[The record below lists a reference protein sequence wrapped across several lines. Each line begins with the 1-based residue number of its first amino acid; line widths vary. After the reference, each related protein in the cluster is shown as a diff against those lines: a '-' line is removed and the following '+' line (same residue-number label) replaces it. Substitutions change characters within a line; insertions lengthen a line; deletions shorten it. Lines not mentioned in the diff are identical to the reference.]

1 MECFGDSDDDDDNT
15 NVAGTD
21 LTIQRDPSCGVCC
34 FHSNTEASLL
44 THVRNSLAATVPSP
58 SPSPSSASASLSSAS
73 PVAGGSD
80 RQCKLR
86 RPREVLH
93 AIDEFCTSRHWMMH
107 IGPEKGGILV
117 SALKDALE
125 RKIQCAATTDLQTI
139 PVLSFVAVE
148 LGTYCAYA
156 SILLGNAI
164 YETMQQQPNSDV
176 TTMECHLFTTEINQE
191 YIKIA
196 TEMIVL
202 SGMEDVISLHEI
214 CYNGQ
219 YTNVVETV
227 ADAII
232 SKHHRTTRTTINADE
247 EQSPPPSPPP
257 PMIDFL
263 FIDHDKDAY
272 KSDLCKLEA
281 SGMIR
286 CGTRVVAD
294 NVVFAC
300 IDDYVQY
307 VQHRMELGIVNT
319 RTICSRVEYS
329 GSDSALQDGVGK

>member
-1 MECFGDSDDDDDNT
+1 MECFGDSDDDDDDT
-15 NVAGTD
+15 EEAGTD
-21 LTIQRDPSCGVCC
+21 LTIQRDLSCGVCC

-44 THVRNSLAATVPSP
+44 THVRNSLAAIS
-58 SPSPSSASASLSSAS
+58 SSAAAASLTSASST
-73 PVAGGSD
+73 VGESD
-80 RQCKLR
+80 DKYKLR
-86 RPREVLH
+86 RPHEVLH

-117 SALKDALE
+117 SALKDALD
-125 RKIQCAATTDLQTI
+125 RKIQCAPTITAAADLQI
-139 PVLSFVAVE
+139 HPVFSFVAVE

-232 SKHHRTTRTTINADE
+232 FKHHRTTRTAINADE
-247 EQSPPPSPPP
+247 EQSPPPPPPP

-272 KSDLCKLEA
+272 NSDLCKLEA